1 MNTIV
6 HSRDVGKLQE
16 DNLSSCSAKW
26 LLQFNPE
33 KCVVTHIG
41 HNENTCYHLQQN
53 GKKWELKSVTEE
65 RDLGVT
71 ITSDL
76 KVSRQC
82 LNAVSK
88 ANKVLG
94 MVRRQFHNLDKT
106 IKFPHIVQSYLLDQ
120 F

>member
-65 RDLGVT
+65 RDLAVT

-76 KVSRQC
+76 EVSQLC

-94 MVRRQFHNLDKT
+94 MVNRQFHK
-106 IKFPHIVQSYLLDQ
+106 
-120 F
+120 